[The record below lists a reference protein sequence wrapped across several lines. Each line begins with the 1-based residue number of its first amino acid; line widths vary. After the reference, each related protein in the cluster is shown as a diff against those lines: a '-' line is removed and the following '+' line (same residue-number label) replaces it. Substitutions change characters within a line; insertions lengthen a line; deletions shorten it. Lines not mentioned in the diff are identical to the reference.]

1 MVTTHPFVRPGDPVP
16 PPKTGGGKIKLEPAI
31 VAPIPPPRSI
41 WGIVLPVMLVVG
53 IVGLIVVMYASGARQ
68 LAGGFGLFGGMAAF
82 SAIGLVVRN
91 RGASKKMSWGEL
103 TARRRKWF
111 SNQDDT
117 RDEVNV
123 QRKRQWDHRHHFHWE
138 PEELISVSGWVR
150 QWERDPASDMFS
162 VVRVGIGK
170 VKLAMALEK
179 PEIAPAADLEP
190 ATGHALRKFLNAQEY
205 VDGMPKTIWLQ
216 RFPGM
221 SIVGDLDEGRALTR
235 AMVCQL
241 AAFHSP
247 ADVQIIVVSSAP
259 TQWDWTK
266 WLPHVQ
272 HEVRRDGCGERRLL
286 FSSPAE
292 LEVFLDEDPAGARQ
306 AWTQPSSGLSAGAP
320 SALPLRIVID
330 DNCGTPE
337 DWAGLTGAT
346 GYAGTCFIRLATAEP
361 PRPGAAV
368 AAGARY
374 WVGFAPDTTYRISEG
389 MLRKRVTTADRYGD
403 ARSADQ
409 YSQNSPKSDE
419 GDDAFYATADLMSVD
434 DAERFA
440 RSLARYRAKDVA
452 GVTVSAQDIEQRTV
466 LDVVSVPD
474 PRKLDLDRLWA
485 PTRTQGSQWLRF
497 PIGTFTDT
505 GEIAEINLREGSQ
518 GGMGMH
524 GLFIGTTGAGK
535 TEGLITEV
543 AAACLTHSTDVLNIV
558 FTDFK
563 LKSAAGMIERFPH
576 VLAAVSNLAEEKH
589 LVGRLYDTLDGELD
603 RRGEMIAALD
613 DCPDVTTY
621 NQRRLQD
628 PSLPPIP
635 ALWVITDEYNEVF
648 ADPIYGPKF
657 RRLYLRIARVGRSLH
672 VFLKLVGQTKDT
684 QNLRDIT
691 KLLGYSIAARTGTE
705 EESRAGI
712 GDSRAAHIAP
722 SGEEGTAYL
731 RVGLREPRKFRYFFT
746 SGDFVP
752 GGDGIDAIAAPKRA
766 AAEFMPRLFTAGET
780 IDVDGKLTAQ
790 PAPDEGSVLPL
801 RREPAEKPI
810 KMVTAITE
818 SLQSALRE
826 GRIPVPRPIWLP
838 VLNEPKPADELATRW
853 RGRPWY
859 VDYGNNPGLS
869 MPVALAD
876 YPRGARQE
884 VHCLD
889 LLRDN
894 ALIVAAPNRGA
905 STAIMT
911 LVTTGALLYRPERV
925 QFYCIASS
933 GPQLARL
940 GDLPHVATVVAGS
953 DSEGVGRVVATIE
966 AIAASRDRIFT
977 TQRLD
982 MDKVRAV
989 KFGTGYGGAI
999 NPAETEA
1006 ARSVSGGEIVLV
1018 IDGWKNF
1025 SEAYPDLA
1033 TRVATLMRARNYG
1046 IRVVYSHTSSISGLP
1061 MPVKTETGQT
1071 LELKLISEH
1080 DTSIK
1085 RDPRDPERNPVRE
1098 VPDVPG
1104 RGLTPTGHH
1113 LMVGAPI
1120 LAEPPRE
1127 TSEPDSA
1134 GRPLEGDQLAAVVAR
1149 VAGVHQRSTVARLP
1163 EKVLLSDVL
1172 AGITEPLLRGVVPF
1186 GLAESNLAES
1196 PLVPACVDFA
1206 ENPHV
1211 VATGLAQ
1218 SGLTTWLRAMMLG
1231 IMRSYRPDEA
1241 TIILIDPRRTSVGVV
1256 PEENWLASYAQT
1268 PERIKTVIADLCQI
1282 LDERMP
1288 PPGASQQ
1295 ELATKRFWQGRE
1307 FFVVVDGIT
1316 TWGQSTGHPMA
1327 QLTPYIEQSE
1337 DLGLHIV
1344 ATAELRNWA
1353 FLSLQ
1358 QGSVLGRV
1366 MGMQSPVLALNGHRS
1381 HGAVVPGVFA
1391 EPQREGKGKLITRH
1405 GIQGVLVGW
1414 SEPPVLAR
1422 RR

>member
-1 MVTTHPFVRPGDPVP
+1 MTTQPFVRPGDPVP
-16 PPKTGGGKIKLEPAI
+16 EPTTSGGKIKLEPAI

-82 SAIGLVVRN
+82 SAIGLIARN

-123 QRKRQWDHRHHFHWE
+123 QRKRQWDHRYHFHWD
-138 PEELISVSGWVR
+138 PEELIGVAGWVR
-150 QWERDPASDMFS
+150 QWERAPGSDQFS
-162 VVRVGIGK
+162 VVRVGLGK
-170 VKLAMALEK
+170 VKLAMTLEK

-190 ATGHALRKFLNAQEY
+190 ATGHALRHFLNAQEY

-235 AMVCQL
+235 AVICQL

-266 WLPHVQ
+266 WLPHLQ
-272 HEVRRDGCGERRLL
+272 HDVRRDGCGERRLL

-306 AWTQPSSGLSAGAP
+306 AWTQPSSGLSASAP
-320 SALPLRIVID
+320 SALPLRIIID

-346 GYAGTCFIRLATAEP
+346 GYAGTCFIRLATDEP
-361 PRPGAAV
+361 PRPNAAV

-374 WVGFAPDTTYRISEG
+374 WVGYAPDTTYRISG
-389 MLRKRVTTADRYGD
+389 GTLRKRVTTADRYGD
-403 ARSADQ
+403 HRSGDQ

-419 GDDAFYATADLMSVD
+419 GEDAFYATADQVSLD

-440 RSLARYRAKDVA
+440 RSLARYRAKGVA
-452 GVTVSAQDIEQRTV
+452 GVTVSAQDVEQRTV
-466 LDVVSVPD
+466 LDVVAVSD

-497 PIGTFTDT
+497 PVGTFTDT
-505 GEIAEINLREGSQ
+505 GEVAEINLREGSQ

-535 TEGLITEV
+535 SEGLITEV
-543 AAACLTHSTDVLNIV
+543 SSACLTHSTDVLNIV

-563 LKSAAGMIERFPH
+563 LKSAAGMIGRFPH
-576 VLAAVSNLAEEKH
+576 VVAAVSNLAEEKH
-589 LVGRLYDTLDGELD
+589 LVGRLYETLDGELD

-684 QNLRDIT
+684 QNLRDVS
-691 KLLGYSIAARTGTE
+691 KLLGYSIAGRTGTE
-705 EESRAGI
+705 EESRAAI
-712 GDSRAAHIAP
+712 GDARAAHIAP

-731 RVGLREPRKFRYFFT
+731 RVGLQNPRKFRYFYT

-752 GGDGIDAIAAPKRA
+752 GSGEDAVAAPRRA
-766 AAEFMPRLFTAGET
+766 AAEFQPRLFGAGEAV
-780 IDVDGKLTAQ
+780 DVDGKLTARPGAEQ
-790 PAPDEGSVLPL
+790 GSVVPL
-801 RREPAEKPI
+801 RREPAEPPI
-810 KMVTAITE
+810 KMVTAITD
-818 SLQSALRE
+818 SLQLALRE
-826 GRIPVPRPIWLP
+826 GRIPAPRPIWLP
-838 VLNEPKPADELATRW
+838 VLNEPTPADDLAARW

-859 VDYGNNPGLS
+859 VDYGDNPGLTS
-869 MPVALAD
+869 PFALAD

-884 VHCLD
+884 AYCVD

-905 STAIMT
+905 TTAVMT
-911 LVTTGALLYRPERV
+911 TITTTALLYRPDRV
-925 QFYCIASS
+925 QFYCIAAS

-940 GDLPHVATVVAGS
+940 GDLPHVAAVSAGS
-953 DSEGVGRVVATIE
+953 DAEGVGRVVATVE
-966 AIAASRDRIFT
+966 AIAAERDQVFI

-982 MDKVRAV
+982 MDMVRAV
-989 KFGTGYGGAI
+989 KFGQRAAGGAI
-999 NPAETEA
+999 NPAQQAA
-1006 ARSVSGGEIVLV
+1006 ARGITGGEIVLV

-1025 SEAYPDLA
+1025 SENYSDLA
-1033 TRVATLMRARNYG
+1033 TRVAALMRKRNYG
-1046 IRVVYSHTSSISGLP
+1046 IRVLYTHTSTISGLP
-1061 MPVKTETGQT
+1061 TAVANETGQI
-1071 LELKLISEH
+1071 LELKLINEH
-1080 DTSIK
+1080 DSKVK
-1085 RDPRDPERNPVRE
+1085 RDPREPERNPARE
-1098 VPDVPG
+1098 VPDLPG
-1104 RGLTPTGHH
+1104 RGLTRTGHH
-1113 LMVGAPI
+1113 MMVGAPVLVAPP
-1120 LAEPPRE
+1120 LAPGETPP
-1127 TSEPDSA
+1127 A
-1134 GRPLEGDQLAAVVAR
+1134 APLEGDDLSAVVRR
-1149 VAGVHQRSTVARLP
+1149 VSGVEKMSSVARLP
-1163 EKVLLSDVL
+1163 EKVLLADVFS
-1172 AGITEPLLRGVVPF
+1172 GISEPLPYGLVPF
-1186 GLAESNLAES
+1186 GLAESNRSDA
-1196 PLVPACVDFA
+1196 PLVPAYVDF
-1206 ENPHV
+1206 EDNPHALAV
-1211 VATGLAQ
+1211 GLA
-1218 SGLTTWLRAMMLG
+1218 GCGATTWLRAMAHG
-1231 IMRSYRPDEA
+1231 IMRSYRPDQA
-1241 TIILIDPRRTSVGVV
+1241 TIILIDPRKTSVGVV
-1256 PEENWLASYAQT
+1256 PEHDWLSGYARV
-1268 PERIKTVIADLCQI
+1268 PGEIAQLVKDLAAV
-1282 LDERMP
+1282 LEKRFP
-1288 PPGASQQ
+1288 PPGVSQQ
-1295 ELATKRFWQGRE
+1295 DLATKRFWEGRE
-1307 FFVVVDGIT
+1307 FFVLIDGIT
-1316 TWGQSTGHPMA
+1316 QWGNANNPLHPLA
-1327 QLTPYIEQSE
+1327 PYVEQGDE
-1337 DLGLHIV
+1337 LGLHIV
-1344 ATAELRNWA
+1344 ATADQRTYA
-1353 FLSLQ
+1353 FQ
-1358 QGSVLGRV
+1358 AQGVGVLGKTV
-1366 MGMQSPVLALNGHRS
+1366 GMQPPILVMNGHRS

-1391 EPQREGKGKLITRH
+1391 EPQREGKGKLLTRS
-1405 GIQGVLVGW
+1405 GVTGALVGW
-1414 SEPPVLAR
+1414 TEPPELAR